1 MTRSIL
7 ALIGLALPCG
17 AFAQQNPPNQNEPP
31 DINFQFKVDQAIDKG
46 IKWLKGKRTGS
57 YHKEIQNGN
66 ELILLTYIHAGVPE
80 NDPDFQALMKEAL
93 ENKLERTYKVAL
105 TAMCFEEIDRV
116 KYQWRI
122 HQCAQFLVDN
132 IDDAGESRYGQPT
145 IFVEDVPTTSPAR
158 KDVATTTEK
167 PKDARIKDA
176 PYDPTKKTKPP
187 VKNLIHVK
195 RKRAGPAEHDHSNM
209 QYHALGLRAC
219 YDAGIRFEESYL
231 KLVDTHWRKTQIDD
245 PGAKKE
251 PIQLDGAPIAGA
263 KAGSKGATSV
273 MPTTVQMEVVPAG
286 WGYQSGATKSHGS
299 MTVGAVGALCISD
312 YMMGKDWRKDQDVV
326 EGMQWIA
333 KHFTVTENPEYG
345 AKWHYYYLYGLER
358 AGMLFGTEI
367 IGPHKWYR
375 TGAEYL
381 LAQQGADGKWNDV
394 VDTCFAILFLRRATR
409 RLDVATSAA
418 KR

>member
-1 MTRSIL
+1 MKRSL
-7 ALIGLALPCG
+7 YALVTLALPCG
-17 AFAQQNPPNQNEPP
+17 AFAQNQQEPP
-31 DINFQFKVDQAIDKG
+31 DINFQFKVDQAIEKG

-80 NDPDFQALMKEAL
+80 TDPDFQALMKEAL

-116 KYQWRI
+116 KYQYRI

-132 IDDAGESRYGQPT
+132 LDDAGESRYGQPT

-158 KDVATTTEK
+158 KDIATTTQK
-167 PKDARIKDA
+167 PTDPNKLKDV
-176 PYDPTKKTKPP
+176 PEHGKKVKPA
-187 VKNLIHVK
+187 VKNLIQVK

-219 YDAGIRFEESYL
+219 FDAGIRFEESYI
-231 KLVDTHWRKTQIDD
+231 KLVDTHWRKTQIEDA
-245 PGAKKE
+245 GAKKE
-251 PIQLDGAPIAGA
+251 PIALDGAPIPVAKGA
-263 KAGSKGATSV
+263 KGATSV
-273 MPTTVQMEVVPAG
+273 MPTTVQMEVPPAG
-286 WGYQSGATKSHGS
+286 WGYQSGSGKSWGS
-299 MTVGAVGALCISD
+299 MTVGAVGALCITD
-312 YMMGKDWRKDQDVV
+312 YMMGKDWRKDVDVV
-326 EGMQWIA
+326 EGMQWIS
-333 KHFTVTENPEYG
+333 KHFTVTDNPEYPG
-345 AKWHYYYLYGLER
+345 KWHYYYLYGLER

-381 LAQQGADGKWNDV
+381 LAQQGAGGEWKDV